1 MPDQDRN
8 GVAVLGAGIGRAHV
22 EALIRLP
29 DRFRVAAVCDLDAE
43 RGRDL
48 AALAEHC
55 RVETDIEAVLSATD
69 VDIVVVCLPPSL
81 HTPVTVDALE
91 AGKHVVCEKPFA
103 LSLDA
108 ADRMI
113 QAAQA
118 SGRALAP
125 VFQYRHGH
133 GYRQLRHLVSTGLA
147 GRALTASLETH
158 WNRDTDYYAVPWRG
172 TWAGEG
178 GGAIL
183 SHAIHIHDML
193 THALGPVARVTAS
206 LATRVNESE
215 VDDCA
220 AVALELA
227 GGAVATS
234 SITLGAA
241 DNTSRLRFCFS
252 GVTAES
258 GLDPYRPGRAPWT
271 FTARLPTEQ
280 SMIDAA
286 IRSVAAAPEGY
297 VGFYAEL
304 DRTLRGETAEG
315 VSLDDAR
322 RSIELVTALYRSART
337 GASIALPVSTDDPG
351 YSGWAP

>member
-1 MPDQDRN
+1 M
-8 GVAVLGAGIGRAHV
+8 AVLGAGIGRAHV

-29 DRFRVAAVCDLDAE
+29 DRFRVIAVCDLNAE
-43 RGRDL
+43 RGGEI
-48 AALAEHC
+48 AALAERC
-55 RVETDIEAVLSATD
+55 RIETDIEDVLRATD
-69 VDIVVVCLPPSL
+69 VDIVVVCLPPAL
-81 HTPVTVDALE
+81 HTPTTVDALE

-103 LSLDA
+103 LSLEA

-113 QAAQA
+113 QAARA
-118 SGRALAP
+118 SGRTLAP

-147 GRALTASLETH
+147 GRALTVSLETH
-158 WNRDTDYYAVPWRG
+158 WNRDADYYSVPWRG

-193 THALGPVARVTAS
+193 THALGPVTRATAS
-206 LATRVNESE
+206 LATRVNDIE

-220 AVALELA
+220 ALTLELA
-227 GGAVATS
+227 GGALATS

-271 FTARLPTEQ
+271 FTARPPTEQ
-280 SMIDAA
+280 SVIDAS
-286 IRSVAAAPEGY
+286 IRSVAAAPESY
-297 VGFYAEL
+297 EGFYAEL
-304 DRTLRGETAEG
+304 DRSLRGETAEG
-315 VSLDDAR
+315 ASLDDAR

-337 GASIALPVSTDDPG
+337 GASVALPIGADDPG
-351 YSGWAP
+351 YTGWAP